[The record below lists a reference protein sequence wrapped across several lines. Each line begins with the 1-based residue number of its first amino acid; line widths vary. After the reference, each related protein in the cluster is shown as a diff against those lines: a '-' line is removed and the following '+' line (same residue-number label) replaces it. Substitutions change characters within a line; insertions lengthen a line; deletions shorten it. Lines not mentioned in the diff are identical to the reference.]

1 MKPKGEETDVSTFG
15 LAAAGTVIFALT
27 TWASLAFGYQIFQ
40 NAWEDDQVPDVLTAP
55 LTVAED

>member
-1 MKPKGEETDVSTFG
+1 MSTFG

-40 NAWEDDQVPDVLTAP
+40 NAWENDQVPDVLP
-55 LTVAED
+55 ESLPMVED